1 MKYVRRAVYAL
12 LAGVLVNYLALI
24 TVPLSRAA
32 MGAAA
37 AWLGGL
43 LALAGF
49 VYINLCPL
57 PKTAPTKRIRYLA
70 EGCELLWLFAVSFAL
85 TLCVQPVWL
94 WWVFAG
100 SGSRDGAVF
109 VVRLDLQIG
118 RASCRER
125 VY

>member
-43 LALAGF
+43 LALHQF
-49 VYINLCPL
+49 L
-57 PKTAPTKRIRYLA
+57 PSAKNGPYQAHP
-70 EGCELLWLFAVSFAL
+70 VSGGGL
-85 TLCVQPVWL
+85 
-94 WWVFAG
+94 
-100 SGSRDGAVF
+100 
-109 VVRLDLQIG
+109 
-118 RASCRER
+118 
-125 VY
+125 

>member
-49 VYINLCPL
+49 VYINFW
-57 PKTAPTKRIRYLA
+57 RR
-70 EGCELLWLFAVSFAL
+70 AVSCCGCSPSPL
-85 TLCVQPVWL
+85 
-94 WWVFAG
+94 
-100 SGSRDGAVF
+100 R
-109 VVRLDLQIG
+109 
-118 RASCRER
+118 
-125 VY
+125 